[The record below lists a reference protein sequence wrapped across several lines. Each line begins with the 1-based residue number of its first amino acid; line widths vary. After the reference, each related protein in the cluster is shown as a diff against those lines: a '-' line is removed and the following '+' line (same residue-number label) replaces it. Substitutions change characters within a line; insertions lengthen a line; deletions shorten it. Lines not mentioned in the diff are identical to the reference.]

1 LPVDSRAGEGN
12 KPTVVGEYCL
22 LRAGPMVKKEQKV
35 AKISAYER
43 GKRRKIKGVA

>member
-1 LPVDSRAGEGN
+1 MIV
-12 KPTVVGEYCL
+12 KYCL
-22 LRAGPMVKKEQKV
+22 LRVGQMVKKEQKV